1 MTDFR
6 ISTPVKDYTGVVG
19 GCAFARGVY
28 VGPVEPGPLGY
39 FRQAGYTVEELP
51 TAPPDASTL
60 TDDDAEPAP
69 AKPTR
74 AGGARGKASADK
86 GKNDEPITPQTQED
100 DQ

>member
-1 MTDFR
+1 VTDFR

-51 TAPPDASTL
+51 AAPADASGI
-60 TDDDAEPAP
+60 DDETAVEPAP
-69 AKPTR
+69 AKP
-74 AGGARGKASADK
+74 AKARGKAPADK
-86 GKNDEPITPQTQED
+86 GKGDEPITPPTQED

>member
-28 VGPVEPGPLGY
+28 VGPVESGPLGY

-51 TAPPDASTL
+51 AAPPDASTL
-60 TDDDAEPAP
+60 DDDAEPTP
-69 AKPTR
+69 AKPAR
-74 AGGARGKASADK
+74 PGGARAKASADK
-86 GKNDEPITPQTQED
+86 GKNDEPNTPPTQED